1 MNKSNIT
8 VVKIVLA
15 TVFFSIFLFFS
26 GCSKQTSPDR
36 IVIWTDNAEFAQYT
50 ELFNKTHSKDKAIVV
65 YKSNPAL
72 ALPPAKDELPPDIIV
87 GSWLRT
93 DSTPKY
99 FRSLDYIF
107 DHQILTSKMFY
118 PELFESGKSKQV
130 QYLLPVSFNLP
141 VIIFSKENKNFVDT
155 NYSMSLE
162 QLRKISAEYN
172 QKNKKGNYTR
182 IGFSP
187 YSNSD
192 FLYLVT
198 KLNDVN
204 FHGYKNTIVWDN
216 EALLKTVADLQDWI
230 NTDNTSCQTEE
241 DFAFKYLFMPYYR
254 QVTSGRTL
262 FSYTTSDQL
271 FKVMNEQIFNIDYRW
286 IYEKSK
292 IPIEDSYKMMGI
304 YKNAANIVGASE
316 FITWF
321 FQPENQKLILERKES
336 LNLQVDNFGIAGGFS
351 AIREVTEHYLPVY
364 YKPLLEN
371 LPPSTMI
378 EVSQKLP
385 ARWESYRNNVVVE
398 YLRTAISS
406 PEQSPSITE
415 LEKDWR
421 RKMSF
426 N

>member
-1 MNKSNIT
+1 MNKCKHT
-8 VVKIVLA
+8 VAKILFA
-15 TVFFSIFLFFS
+15 TVFFNILTIFT
-26 GCSKQTSPDR
+26 GCVKQAAPNR

-50 ELFNKTHSKDKAIVV
+50 ELFNKTHPKDKAIIV

-72 ALPPAKDELPPDIIV
+72 ALPPEKDELQPDIIV

-93 DSTPKY
+93 DSTAKY
-99 FRSLDYIF
+99 FRTLDYIF

-118 PELFESGKSKQV
+118 PDLFESGKSNHV

-141 VIIFSKENKNFVDT
+141 VIIFGKENRSIVET
-155 NYSMSLE
+155 NYSMSLS
-162 QLRKISAEYN
+162 QLRQTSAEYN

-187 YSNSD
+187 YSNPD

-198 KLNDVN
+198 KLNDVD
-204 FHGYKNTIVWDN
+204 FHVTRNSIIWDKD
-216 EALLKTVADLQDWI
+216 ALAKTVTDLQNWI

-262 FSYTTSDQL
+262 FSFTTSDQL
-271 FKVMNEQIFNIDYRW
+271 FKVMNEQNLSIDYRW
-286 IYEKSK
+286 IYENSK

-304 YKNAANIVGASE
+304 YKNAANLVGATE

-336 LNLQVDNFGIAGGFS
+336 LNLQVENFGIAGGFS
-351 AIREVTEHYLPVY
+351 SLKEVTERYLPIY
-364 YKPLLEN
+364 YKPMLEN

-378 EVSQKLP
+378 EVPQKLP
-385 ARWESYRNNVVVE
+385 ARWESYKHNVVEE
-398 YLRTAISS
+398 YLKSAIAT
-406 PEQSPSITE
+406 PEQAPSIQD
-415 LEKDWR
+415 LEKEWR
-421 RKMSF
+421 RKLSF